1 MRYILAAVLVM
12 SSLHAQTQT
21 NVPRPHLPGLAH
33 VAFRVSDMPR
43 TLAFYENL
51 LGYQEPFSL
60 NSDNGKPTI
69 SFIKVNDLQY
79 VELFP
84 GDARSQGQLDHFAL
98 YTDDLT
104 AMRAYLSA
112 QKVPIVEDI
121 HQGRI
126 GNSFLTI
133 RDPDGHPV
141 EILQYS
147 KTSLTARSQGKF
159 MPTSRV
165 SSHITH
171 VGILVSSVGSAMKFY
186 RDMLGFRE
194 FFRGAGGGDGQPG
207 WVDLQIPDGSDYI
220 ELIPYSGVPT
230 PVYLKAQNHFSLVS
244 SDVQKTI
251 ASLQTRATMGLLTSS
266 LNVENGGNLPPRTN
280 LFDPDGARVEIM
292 EPMSAVASAVAT
304 SYP

>member
-33 VAFRVSDMPR
+33 VAFRVSDMER
-43 TLAFYENL
+43 TSAFYESL
-51 LGYQEPFSL
+51 LGYEEPFSL
-60 NSDNGKPTI
+60 KDSNGKITLA
-69 SFIKVNDLQY
+69 FVKVNDLQY
-79 VELFP
+79 VELFQ
-84 GDARSQGQLDHFAL
+84 GDARSQGQFDHFAL

-159 MPTSRV
+159 MPAGRV

-194 FFRGAGGGDGQPG
+194 FLRGTGGGNGQPG
-207 WVDLQIPDGSDYI
+207 WVDLQTPDGGDYI

-230 PVYLKAQNHFSLVS
+230 PAYLKAQNHFSLVS
-244 SDVQKTI
+244 SDIQKTI
-251 ASLQTRATMGLLTSS
+251 ASLQTRATTELQTSS
-266 LNVENGGNLPPRTN
+266 LNVENGGSLPPRTN
-280 LFDPDGARVEIM
+280 LFDPDGARIEIM
-292 EPMSAVASAVAT
+292 EPMSAASAIAT